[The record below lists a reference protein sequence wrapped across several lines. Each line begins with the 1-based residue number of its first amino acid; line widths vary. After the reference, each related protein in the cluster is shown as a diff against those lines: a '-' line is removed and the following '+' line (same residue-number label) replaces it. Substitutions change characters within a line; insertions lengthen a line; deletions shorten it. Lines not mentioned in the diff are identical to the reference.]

1 MTQLDACNQFAGR
14 VKEVKL
20 GNIMAEVVSCIGGEN
35 SFQFPVPPYLAGL
48 EKICYGSR
56 IL

>member
-35 SFQFPVPPYLAGL
+35 SFQFPVPPYLAPL

-56 IL
+56 IP